1 MRILHVLTQFS
12 LTGAEVYAAT
22 LANAQIAEGNEVFI
36 VSPFWHSK
44 VSAKVVKLPL
54 GYGAFSKRVK
64 SVFML
69 RNLIKR
75 LQIDVVHAHSRAS
88 SWVCYFATKGSGVP
102 FISTVHGR
110 QHLHKYKRN
119 SDVYGARV
127 IAVCENIKLHLVG
140 EMGMNAA
147 KISVI
152 PNGMN
157 FPELLNNRQPIL
169 QGWNGVTLCIP
180 GRTFGPK
187 GERTGLIITNIL
199 PSLFQRHPDFRV
211 VIVGGDLSDLNQ
223 GFQQAWANLA
233 NQYPQQCIWVGFVNN
248 LQDYIAN
255 AQIVIGSGR
264 VAIEAIAANIV
275 TLSFGES
282 CYNGII
288 NSETIAEAIASNFG
302 DISPIMPLPVVDW
315 DKVASD
321 IELAISAQLN
331 PEIRSQVLAT
341 YNLPTVLD
349 QVNSVYQEVLRKR

>member
-1 MRILHVLTQFS
+1 MRILHVLTQFA

-22 LANAQIAEGNEVFI
+22 LANAQIAQGNEVFI

-54 GYGAFSKRVK
+54 GYGAISKRIK

-157 FPELLNNRQPIL
+157 FPELLTETESVLPQ
-169 QGWNGVTLCIP
+169 WNGVTLCIP
-180 GRTFGPK
+180 GRTTGPK
-187 GERTGLIITNIL
+187 GDRTGLIISKIL
-199 PSLFQRHPDFRV
+199 PSLFQKHPDFRV
-211 VIVGGDLSDLNQ
+211 VIVGGDLTDLNLS
-223 GFQQAWANLA
+223 FQQAWISLA
-233 NQYPQQCIWVGFVNN
+233 SQYPQQCIWVGFVNN
-248 LQDYIAN
+248 LKDYVASS
-255 AQIVIGSGR
+255 QIVIGSGR
-264 VAIEAIAANIV
+264 VAIEAIAADIV

-282 CYNGII
+282 CYNGIVNTNTI
-288 NSETIAEAIASNFG
+288 SEAMASNFG
-302 DISPIMPLPVVDW
+302 DISPSMPLPVVDW
-315 DKVASD
+315 EKVASD
-321 IELAISAQLN
+321 IELAITVKLGVEVRN
-331 PEIRSQVLAT
+331 QVLAA
-341 YNLPTVLD
+341 YSLPTVLD
-349 QVNSVYQEVLRKR
+349 QVNGVYQEVLRKR